1 MKLYNSKTNKIEEF
15 VPINQGKVDMYV
27 CGPTVYNHPHIGNA
41 RPLIVFDTLRKLFE
55 AQGYVVQFVSNYT
68 DVDDKIINK
77 ANEEKIDEVVIAQR
91 YIDAYEL
98 VRNSLNVKAP
108 NVTPRVTENMD
119 EIIAFI
125 KRLIDEG
132 YAYNIDGDVYFR
144 VTKIEDYGQLSGQ
157 NVDDLQVGAR
167 IEENNQ
173 KESPLD
179 FALWKATDMGIKW
192 HTPWGNGRPGWHTEC
207 VVMIN
212 KVFGKDKIDIHGGGM
227 DLKFPHHENELAQSL
242 AICHSPLANYW
253 LHNGMLNFD
262 GDKMSKSLGNVVWAK
277 DFIETLGSNVVR
289 WLMLSAHYRSPLNIS
304 DETIETAKIEIEKVF
319 MVLKQA
325 DIKRLRADIDNNGSF
340 DQERFDRFIT
350 AMNEDLNTPN
360 GYMEIFETV
369 KLLNKVLRDKETN
382 WVKLISVRNSLI
394 KMLEVMGIAYQ
405 QPLLTLE
412 DKEVFIN
419 WEKARQEK
427 DFQKADLYRQLL
439 SEKGLI

>member
-1 MKLYNSKTNKIEEF
+1 M
-15 VPINQGKVDMYV
+15 
-27 CGPTVYNHPHIGNA
+27 
-41 RPLIVFDTLRKLFE
+41 
-55 AQGYVVQFVSNYT
+55 
-68 DVDDKIINK
+68 
-77 ANEEKIDEVVIAQR
+77 
-91 YIDAYEL
+91 
-98 VRNSLNVKAP
+98 
-108 NVTPRVTENMD
+108 
-119 EIIAFI
+119 
-125 KRLIDEG
+125 
-132 YAYNIDGDVYFR
+132 
-144 VTKIEDYGQLSGQ
+144 
-157 NVDDLQVGAR
+157 GAR

-192 HTPWGNGRPGWHTEC
+192 HTPWGEGRPGWHTEC

-212 KVFGKDKIDIHGGGM
+212 KVFGKDMIDIHGGGM
-227 DLKFPHHENELAQSL
+227 DLKFPHHENELAQSM
-242 AICHSPLANYW
+242 AICHSLLANYW

-262 GDKMSKSLGNVVWAK
+262 GEKMSKSLGNVVWAK
-277 DFIETLGSNVVR
+277 DFIESLGSNVVR

-319 MVLKQA
+319 TVLKQA

>member
-15 VPINQGKVDMYV
+15 VPIIPGKVDMYV

-55 AQGYVVQFVSNYT
+55 AQGYDVQFVSNYT

-144 VTKIEDYGQLSGQ
+144 VTKIKDYGQLSGQ

-179 FALWKATDMGIKW
+179 FALWKTTDMGIKW
-192 HTPWGNGRPGWHTEC
+192 HTPWGDGRPGWHTEC

-212 KVFGKDKIDIHGGGM
+212 KVFGKDTIDIHGGGM
-227 DLKFPHHENELAQSL
+227 DLKFPHHENELAQSK

-262 GDKMSKSLGNVVWAK
+262 GEKMSKSLGNVVWAK
-277 DFIETLGSNVVR
+277 DFIESLGSNVVR

-304 DETIETAKIEIEKVF
+304 DETIETAKTEIEKVF
-319 MVLKQA
+319 TVLKQA
-325 DIKRLRADIDNNGSF
+325 DIKLLRADIDNNGSF
-340 DQERFDRFIT
+340 DQECFDRFIT

-369 KLLNKVLRDKETN
+369 KLLNKVLRDKETD
-382 WVKLISVRNSLI
+382 WDKLISVRNSLI

-405 QPLLTLE
+405 QPLLTSE
-412 DKEVFIN
+412 DKEVFIK
-419 WEKARQEK
+419 WEKARQDK
-427 DFQKADLYRQLL
+427 DFENADLYRQLL

>member
-41 RPLIVFDTLRKLFE
+41 RPLIVFDTLRRLFE

-192 HTPWGNGRPGWHTEC
+192 HTPWGEGRPGWHTEC

-212 KVFGKDKIDIHGGGM
+212 KVFGKDMIDIHGGGM
-227 DLKFPHHENELAQSL
+227 DLKFPHHENELAQSM

-262 GDKMSKSLGNVVWAK
+262 GEKMSKSLGNVVWAK

-319 MVLKQA
+319 TVLKQA

-340 DQERFDRFIT
+340 DQESFDRFIT

-369 KLLNKVLRDKETN
+369 KLLNKVLRDKETD
-382 WVKLISVRNSLI
+382 WVKLISLRNSLI
-394 KMLEVMGIAYQ
+394 KMLEVMGIDYR
-405 QPLLTLE
+405 QPLLTNE

-427 DFQKADLYRQLL
+427 DFQNADLYRQLL

>member
-15 VPINQGKVDMYV
+15 VPITPGKVDMYV

-41 RPLIVFDTLRKLFE
+41 RPLIVFDTLRRLFE

-91 YIDAYEL
+91 YIDAYEI

-144 VTKIEDYGQLSGQ
+144 VTKIKDYGQLSGQ

-192 HTPWGNGRPGWHTEC
+192 HTPWGDGRPGWHTEC

-212 KVFGKDKIDIHGGGM
+212 KVFGKDTIDIHGGGM
-227 DLKFPHHENELAQSL
+227 DLKFPHHENELAQSK

-262 GDKMSKSLGNVVWAK
+262 GEKMSKSLGNVVWAK
-277 DFIETLGSNVVR
+277 DFIESLGSNVVR

-304 DETIETAKIEIEKVF
+304 DETIETAKTEIEKVF
-319 MVLKQA
+319 TVLKQA

-340 DQERFDRFIT
+340 DQECFDRFIT

-369 KLLNKVLRDKETN
+369 KLLNKVLRDKETD
-382 WVKLISVRNSLI
+382 WDKLISVRNSLI

-405 QPLLTLE
+405 QPLLTSE
-412 DKEVFIN
+412 DKEVFIK
-419 WEKARQEK
+419 WEKARQDK
-427 DFQKADLYRQLL
+427 DFENADLYRQLL

>member
-41 RPLIVFDTLRKLFE
+41 RPLIVFDTLRRLFE

-144 VTKIEDYGQLSGQ
+144 VTKIKDYGQLSRQ

-262 GDKMSKSLGNVVWAK
+262 GEKMSKSIGNVVWAK
-277 DFIETLGSNVVR
+277 DFIESLGSNVVR

-340 DQERFDRFIT
+340 DQECFDRFIT

-369 KLLNKVLRDKETN
+369 KLLNKVLRDKEAN
-382 WVKLISVRNSLI
+382 CVKLINVRNSLI

-405 QPLLTLE
+405 QPLLTSE
-412 DKEVFIN
+412 DKEIFIN

>member
-1 MKLYNSKTNKIEEF
+1 VKLYNSKTNKIEEF

-41 RPLIVFDTLRKLFE
+41 RPLIVFDTLRRLFE

-192 HTPWGNGRPGWHTEC
+192 HTPWGEGRPGWHTEC

-212 KVFGKDKIDIHGGGM
+212 KVFGKDMIDIHGGGM
-227 DLKFPHHENELAQSL
+227 DLKFPHHENELAQSM

-262 GDKMSKSLGNVVWAK
+262 GEKMSKSLGNVVWAK

-319 MVLKQA
+319 TVLKQA
-325 DIKRLRADIDNNGSF
+325 DIKRLRADIDNNRSF
-340 DQERFDRFIT
+340 DQESFDRFIT

-369 KLLNKVLRDKETN
+369 KLLNKVLRDKETD

-405 QPLLTLE
+405 QPLLTSE
-412 DKEVFIN
+412 DKEVFIK

-427 DFQKADLYRQLL
+427 DFQNADLYRQLL
-439 SEKGLI
+439 SEKGLV

>member
-1 MKLYNSKTNKIEEF
+1 
-15 VPINQGKVDMYV
+15 MYV

-77 ANEEKIDEVVIAQR
+77 ANEEKIDEVVVAQR

-125 KRLIDEG
+125 KQLIDEG

-179 FALWKATDMGIKW
+179 FALWKTTDMGIKW
-192 HTPWGNGRPGWHTEC
+192 HTPWGEGRPGWHTEC

-212 KVFGKDKIDIHGGGM
+212 KVFGKDRIDIHGGGM

-262 GDKMSKSLGNVVWAK
+262 GEKMSKSIGNVVWAK

-319 MVLKQA
+319 TVLKQA

-340 DQERFDRFIT
+340 DQECFDRFIT

-382 WVKLISVRNSLI
+382 WVKLINVRNSLI

-405 QPLLTLE
+405 QPLLTSE
-412 DKEVFIN
+412 DKEVFIK
-419 WEKARQEK
+419 WEKARQDK
-427 DFQKADLYRQLL
+427 DFENADLYRQLL

>member
-15 VPINQGKVDMYV
+15 VPIIPGKVDMYV

-41 RPLIVFDTLRKLFE
+41 RPLIVFDTLRRLFE

-192 HTPWGNGRPGWHTEC
+192 HTPWGEGRPGWHTEC

-212 KVFGKDKIDIHGGGM
+212 KVFGKDMIDIHGGGM
-227 DLKFPHHENELAQSL
+227 DLKFPHHENELAQSM

-262 GDKMSKSLGNVVWAK
+262 GEKMSKSLGNVVWAK

-319 MVLKQA
+319 TVLKQA

-340 DQERFDRFIT
+340 DQESFDRFVT

-369 KLLNKVLRDKETN
+369 KVLNRTLRDKETD
-382 WVKLISVRNSLI
+382 WIKLISIRNSLI

-405 QPLLTLE
+405 QPLLTSE
-412 DKEVFIN
+412 DKEVFVK

-427 DFQKADLYRQLL
+427 DFQSADLYRQLL

>member
-15 VPINQGKVDMYV
+15 VPITPGKVDMYV

-91 YIDAYEL
+91 YIDAYEI

-144 VTKIEDYGQLSGQ
+144 VTKIKDYGQLSGQ

-173 KESPLD
+173 KENPLD

-192 HTPWGNGRPGWHTEC
+192 HTPWGDGRPGWHTEC

-212 KVFGKDKIDIHGGGM
+212 KVFGKDTIDIHGGGM
-227 DLKFPHHENELAQSL
+227 DLKFPHHENELAQSK

-262 GDKMSKSLGNVVWAK
+262 GEKMSKSLGNVVWAK
-277 DFIETLGSNVVR
+277 DFIESLGSNVVR

-304 DETIETAKIEIEKVF
+304 DETIETAKTEIEKVF
-319 MVLKQA
+319 TVLKQA

-340 DQERFDRFIT
+340 DQECFDRFIT

-369 KLLNKVLRDKETN
+369 KLLNKVLRDKETD
-382 WVKLISVRNSLI
+382 WDKLISVRNSLI

-405 QPLLTLE
+405 QPLLTSE
-412 DKEVFIN
+412 DKEVFIK
-419 WEKARQEK
+419 WEKARQDK
-427 DFQKADLYRQLL
+427 DFENADLYRQLL